1 MSPRTQRLVI
11 LLLACAGFGA
21 GIAAAIWSLGGLP
34 GVTAVSA
41 RQERP
46 QVTGDFSL
54 VDSAGRPQRWSELG
68 NRLQLV
74 FFGFTHC
81 PEVCPVTLSTSAEA
95 IRSLGDDGAGLRLLL
110 ISVDPERD
118 TPERLREYT
127 APFAPQ
133 VLGLTG
139 SAEQVAAAANAF
151 HVMYEKMPPMG
162 EGGDYMVN
170 HTSSVFL
177 MGPRDEILEIIP
189 YGAKA
194 PEIAAALRRHL

>member
-1 MSPRTQRLVI
+1 MSPRTQRLAI
-11 LLLACAGFGA
+11 LVLACAGFGA
-21 GIAAAIWSLGGLP
+21 GIAAAIWSLGVQP
-34 GVTAVSA
+34 GGMAE
-41 RQERP
+41 QERP
-46 QVTGDFSL
+46 RVTGDFSL

-95 IRSLGDDGAGLRLLL
+95 IRSLGEDGAGLRLLL

-127 APFAPQ
+127 APFGAQ

-162 EGGDYMVN
+162 EDGGYMVN
-170 HTSSVFL
+170 HTSSIFV
-177 MGPRDEILEIIP
+177 MGPRDEILEIIS
-189 YGAKA
+189 YGATA
-194 PEIAAALRRHL
+194 PEIAAALRRQL

>member
-1 MSPRTQRLVI
+1 M
-11 LLLACAGFGA
+11 LACAGFGA
-21 GIAAAIWSLGGLP
+21 GIAAAFWSAGILP
-34 GVTAVSA
+34 GMRAPGA
-41 RQERP
+41 AQERP
-46 QVTGDFSL
+46 RVVGDFEL
-54 VDSAGRPQRWSELG
+54 QNADGQTLRWSELG

-74 FFGFTHC
+74 FFGFTYC
-81 PEVCPVTLSTSAEA
+81 PEVCPVTMATAAEA
-95 IRSLGDDGAGLRLLL
+95 IRSLGADGSDLRLLL

-118 TPERLREYT
+118 TPQRMGEYT
-127 APFAPQ
+127 APFRPQ
-133 VLGLTG
+133 VVGLTG
-139 SAEQVAAAANAF
+139 TERQIAAAAGAF